1 MDKESQL
8 NMTKEIW
15 EQAKGNADTGVYLES
30 PTPEEK
36 LIVEELLKRGVIK
49 RKNSFYYICSETK
62 KFMDNNGKTS
72 YEIEK
77 EKSEQ
82 REIDLLEATKEANI
96 ISKKSNTL
104 AKWALGLSILAIITS
119 SIVALFIA

>member
-62 KFMDNNGKTS
+62 NLWTIMERQATKLKKKNLN
-72 YEIEK
+72 K
-77 EKSEQ
+77 EK
-82 REIDLLEATKEANI
+82 L
-96 ISKKSNTL
+96 
-104 AKWALGLSILAIITS
+104 TS
-119 SIVALFIA
+119 